1 MIPVALPSAELLLY
15 LAFFVATTLFWFG
28 WTIRLVVRY
37 IKGRWR
43 RPLLLPY
50 MLVTACAL
58 FTLWQSAA
66 FYVQMRSYERERE
79 ASYRPE
85 LVEPMRLGQID
96 MPKGTKL
103 ELAVADH
110 RESFKRAVFPSPVRM
125 LDMDAV
131 EVARYIA
138 IQTNEKYET
147 VGFTPENMRLTGH
160 GTTMQIG
167 WRCNALQPVEFEL
180 KPDGG
185 VSRFSTC
192 TLADGNVVDGITL
205 PEGTSLRAS
214 TGNVYADGFVDSGR
228 WVLHMP
234 EGVPVRID
242 NFELADASIALDAE
256 RRLYEVRS
264 AVLSSVATLAGR
276 RYAAAS
282 AIRFNPLHI
291 REDYAGAWL
300 ITPPP
305 SPDGSQPVAPKTIV
319 QRRDGKVLATLTD

>member
-15 LAFFVATTLFWFG
+15 LAFFFATTLFWFG

-125 LDMDAV
+125 LDM
-131 EVARYIA
+131 
-138 IQTNEKYET
+138 
-147 VGFTPENMRLTGH
+147 
-160 GTTMQIG
+160 
-167 WRCNALQPVEFEL
+167 
-180 KPDGG
+180 
-185 VSRFSTC
+185 
-192 TLADGNVVDGITL
+192 
-205 PEGTSLRAS
+205 
-214 TGNVYADGFVDSGR
+214 
-228 WVLHMP
+228 
-234 EGVPVRID
+234 
-242 NFELADASIALDAE
+242 
-256 RRLYEVRS
+256 
-264 AVLSSVATLAGR
+264 
-276 RYAAAS
+276 
-282 AIRFNPLHI
+282 
-291 REDYAGAWL
+291 
-300 ITPPP
+300 P
-305 SPDGSQPVAPKTIV
+305 SK
-319 QRRDGKVLATLTD
+319 